1 MKYVSTRGEAPTLAF
16 DDVLLTGLAR
26 DGGLYVPESW
36 PTFSADEIA
45 RFKGLRYSDLA
56 FRVIQPFVDGAIADA
71 DLKCII
77 EEAYSHFDTDE
88 VAPLTDL
95 GDGEWIMELFHGPT
109 LAFKDV
115 AMQFLGPLFDHVLA
129 ARGERICIAGATSG
143 DTGSAAI
150 EACRD
155 RDNIDIF
162 ILYPHNRVSDVQRRQ
177 MSTVISPNV
186 HTIAIQGTFD
196 DCQDTV
202 KALFNDLAFRDRMN
216 LSAVNSINW
225 VRIVTQIVYYFWAAL
240 KLGAPALPVSFAVP
254 TGNFGNVFA
263 GYGAHRMGLPVEQF
277 IVGSNANDILVR
289 FFESGAME
297 IDTVVPTISPS
308 MDIQI
313 SSNFERLLFELYDR
327 DGARVARTLNAFRS
341 DGQFAVDADML
352 ARTREI
358 FDGGRYTDN
367 QTRAL
372 IADHFARTCKLL
384 DPHTAVGLAVGRT
397 HRRNKSTPMVSLA
410 TAHPAKFPDAVKA
423 ASGVHPDLPAHMAGL
438 FDRDESINV
447 LPNDLAAVRDF
458 IEDHAQGANK
468 RGGTAT

>member
-26 DGGLYVPESW
+26 DGGLYMPESW
-36 PTFSADEIA
+36 PQFSTGEIA
-45 RFKGLRYSDLA
+45 GFAGLSYTDLA
-56 FRVIQPFVDGAIADA
+56 FQVIQPFVSDAIADA
-71 DLKCII
+71 DLKSII
-77 EEAYSHFDTDE
+77 ENAYSHFDTDE
-88 VAPLTDL
+88 VAPLIEL

-109 LAFKDV
+109 LAFKDI

-129 ARGERICIAGATSG
+129 ARGEHICIVGATSG

-177 MSTVISPNV
+177 MSTVTSPNV

-240 KLGAPALPVSFAVP
+240 KIGAPALPVSFAVP

-263 GYGAHRMGLPVEQF
+263 GYGAHRMGLPVEQL

-327 DGARVARTLNAFRS
+327 DGALVARTLNAFRS
-341 DGQFAVDADML
+341 DGEFTVDPDIL
-352 ARTREI
+352 ARAREI
-358 FDGGRYTDN
+358 FDGGRHPDG
-367 QTRAL
+367 QTRAF
-372 IADHFARTCKLL
+372 IANHFAKTGELL

-397 HRRNKSTPMVSLA
+397 HRRNKSIPMVTLA
-410 TAHPAKFPDAVKA
+410 TAHPAKFPDAVEA
-423 ASGVHPDLPAHMAGL
+423 ASGVHPDLPARMAGL
-438 FDRDESINV
+438 FERDERINV
-447 LPNDLAAVRDF
+447 LPNDLATVRGF
-458 IEDHAQGANK
+458 IIDRAKGAGKN
-468 RGGTAT
+468 GGAKA